1 MKFNKQFLYTLVA
14 LVVVAALY
22 RIIPGRPYGFAPQIA
37 IALFAGSIMKDKKYS
52 FALPLLSMLISDLLY
67 EVLYINGLSSIK
79 GFYGG
84 QWSNYLLFAG
94 LTVFGFFINKS
105 KALQIAAGA
114 VAAPTAYFLISNF
127 TVWLGG
133 GGYHHPKTF
142 DGLMQTF
149 TDGIPFYGASIA
161 ATVIFCALFFGGY
174 ALLNKKQVT
183 TAL

>member
-1 MKFNKQFLYTLVA
+1 MKFNKQFIYTLTA

-22 RIIPGRPYGFAPQIA
+22 RIIPGRPLGFAPQIA

-52 FALPLLSMLISDLLY
+52 FALPLLSMLLSDVFYEILY
-67 EVLYINGLSSIK
+67 ANGLSSIK

-84 QWSNYLLFAG
+84 QWINYLLFAG

-105 KALQIAAGA
+105 KALQITAGA
-114 VAAPTAYFLISNF
+114 LAAPTAYFFISNF
-127 TVWLGG
+127 LVWIGG

-142 DGLMQTF
+142 TGLMQTYV
-149 TDGIPFYGASIA
+149 DGIPFYTGSLA
-161 ATVIFCALFFGGY
+161 ATAIFATIFFGGY
-174 ALLNKKQVT
+174 ALLTQKKSI